1 VRRSHLILVVVVT
14 AVVAVATTVGG
25 IWAASRPM
33 RSTSVSPTISP
44 PSPVTAR
51 IGIGDR
57 PRQLALDDDGLLVV
71 GDRFLHRV
79 ELPSGREAA
88 RAPVGTSTATPAGLA
103 LSRGQAWVP
112 AETSDLLWRVDPAAG
127 RPPGEVRL
135 GQPLYG
141 PVAMAARGDSIWVA
155 CCAFKYGR
163 RPAGM
168 LLQVDARRHRVVRRV
183 PVPDGPLAV
192 LADREALWVATAD
205 GSVRKLD
212 PGTGR
217 TVLRIPPVSPK
228 SRIQALASGSD
239 GKLWAADTGAS
250 SVRRLD
256 PATGRYD
263 LAVPVHIPRNL
274 AVGPGTVWVVRGLN
288 QTLTRVDERTGR
300 VGRRVPATTLGG
312 IRGIVAT
319 ADAVWVTTGDEL
331 VRVDPARV
339 PD

>member
-1 VRRSHLILVVVVT
+1 MRRSQLTLVVVAT

-79 ELPSGREAA
+79 ELPSGRETA
-88 RAPVGTSTATPAGLA
+88 RVPVGTRTATPAGLV
-103 LSRGQAWVP
+103 G
-112 AETSDLLWRVDPAAG
+112 
-127 RPPGEVRL
+127 
-135 GQPLYG
+135 
-141 PVAMAARGDSIWVA
+141 MAAKGDRVWVA
-155 CCAFKYGR
+155 CCAFKHGQ

-168 LLQVDARRHRVVRRV
+168 LLEVDARRQRVVRRV

-192 LADREALWVATAD
+192 LADREAVWVATGD

-217 TVLRIPPVSPK
+217 TVLRVPPVSPK

-263 LAVPVHIPRNL
+263 LAVPVDIPRNL
-274 AVGPGTVWVVRGLN
+274 AVGLGTVWVVRGLD

-300 VGRRVPATTLGG
+300 VGRLVPATTLGD

-331 VRVDPARV
+331 VRVDPALV